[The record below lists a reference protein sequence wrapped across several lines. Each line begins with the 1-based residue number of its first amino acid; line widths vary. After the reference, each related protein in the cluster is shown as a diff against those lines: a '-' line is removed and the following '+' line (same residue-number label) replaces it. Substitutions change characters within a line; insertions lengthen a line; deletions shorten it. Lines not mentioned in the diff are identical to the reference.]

1 MAGSAANDSGFL
13 GNISLRRPHLYPL
26 PTEALEDQKRTRPSR
41 YSSSKVLLRVLESL
55 SVGTQMSARVL
66 RTPLVKV
73 RPDDVFFLGMASIA
87 VIAVLIGFA
96 RSYFLAGMLFAPLPS
111 VLVHIHAVAFLG
123 WLVLFIAQI
132 ALVTTQR
139 VRTHQRLG
147 RLGVALAA
155 LMIVLGV
162 LTATARVARQLAHPG
177 EETMADVLDLY
188 ADPLFDMLM
197 FVVFVSTAFVNR
209 SHPPVHKR
217 LMLFAT
223 FSLLDAGFDRWHI
236 FDPYPL
242 WQVNLV
248 CFVPLVVATLAYDK
262 FSTGRIQAVTLWS
275 SVFLLAT
282 QEFRH
287 FFSQTVAWASF
298 SHWAAAQMPRWS

>member
-1 MAGSAANDSGFL
+1 
-13 GNISLRRPHLYPL
+13 
-26 PTEALEDQKRTRPSR
+26 
-41 YSSSKVLLRVLESL
+41 
-55 SVGTQMSARVL
+55 MSDRFL

-73 RPDDVFFLGMASIA
+73 RPDDVFFLGMAA
-87 VIAVLIGFA
+87 VAVVAVLIGFA

-111 VLVHIHAVAFLG
+111 LLVHIHAVVFLS
-123 WLVLFIAQI
+123 WIALFVAQI

-139 VRTHQRLG
+139 VGTHQRLG
-147 RLGVALAA
+147 LFGVALAG

-162 LTATARVARQLAHPG
+162 LTATARVGRQLAHPG
-177 EETMADVLDLY
+177 DETMADVLDLY

-197 FVVFVSTAFVNR
+197 FAVFVSAAFLNR
-209 SHPPVHKR
+209 SRPPVHKR

-242 WQVNLV
+242 WQVNLF

-262 FSTGRIQAVTLWS
+262 LSTGKIQAVTLWS

-282 QEFRH
+282 QESRH
-287 FFSQTVAWASF
+287 FFSQTATWASVA
-298 SHWAAAQMPRWS
+298 HWAAAQMPRFY